1 MGAGPPAYQV
11 TETALYA
18 LMCTLAGELRGAR
31 ILVTAVCPGWV
42 AADMG
47 GAGAPRSV
55 HKGAAG
61 IAWAATPC
69 PTTAR
74 LAVSS
79 ETVSRCRGECRVSDS
94 VPRTES

>member
-18 LMCTLAGELRGAR
+18 LTCTLAGELRGAR

-47 GAGAPRSV
+47 GAGAPLSV
-55 HKGAAG
+55 NDGDTE
-61 IAWAATPC
+61 ILWAATRPDNG
-69 PTTAR
+69 PTSGFFR
-74 LAVSS
+74 DGKPS
-79 ETVSRCRGECRVSDS
+79 
-94 VPRTES
+94 PW

>member
-47 GAGAPRSV
+47 GAGAPLSV
-55 HKGAAG
+55 NDGATE
-61 IAWAATPC
+61 ILPAATLPDNG
-69 PTTAR
+69 PSGGFFR
-74 LAVSS
+74 DGKPL
-79 ETVSRCRGECRVSDS
+79 
-94 VPRTES
+94 PW